1 MLTLDFIIGVGK
13 EGNRRNKGDAGVS
26 RVIFAAVFCAV
37 VSRAKCLLRQK
48 RKGCDNLI
56 LISESD

>member
-1 MLTLDFIIGVGK
+1 VLTLDFIIGVGK

-37 VSRAKCLLRQK
+37 APYPYPP
-48 RKGCDNLI
+48 RK
-56 LISESD
+56 S